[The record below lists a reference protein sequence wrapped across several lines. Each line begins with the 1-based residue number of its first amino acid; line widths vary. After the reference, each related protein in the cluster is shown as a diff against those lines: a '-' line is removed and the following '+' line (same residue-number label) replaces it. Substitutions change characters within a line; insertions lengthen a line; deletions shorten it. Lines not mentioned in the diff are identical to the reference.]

1 MTNDTHPEGLR
12 SPGEETV
19 GEELPDFESRPLA
32 RDEYIMA
39 LAHLYRGELHR
50 SLIWRLRLDTTTN
63 WAILS
68 TVAILTF
75 SFNNPQYS
83 SETLIAGMYAN
94 MVFLLIEARRF
105 RFFDVWRA
113 RVRMIEENFYGPIL
127 RRELR
132 SPEKHWGSQV
142 ADDLLCPRF
151 HVTKAQAIKA
161 RLSRTF
167 VYMFVFLLL
176 AWVGRVLAVPEVQ
189 GQDLQSMFGIGAL
202 PHWVPVALV
211 AAPYTLLVAVYVLT
225 PKVTPPEIC
234 YWPDPDHPGE
244 DVPSLDV

>member
-1 MTNDTHPEGLR
+1 MTNDSHPENPR

-19 GEELPDFESRPLA
+19 GEQLPDFESQPLS

-83 SETLIAGMYAN
+83 SET
-94 MVFLLIEARRF
+94 
-105 RFFDVWRA
+105 W
-113 RVRMIEENFYGPIL
+113 
-127 RRELR
+127 RELR
-132 SPEKHWGSQV
+132 SAEKYWGSQV
-142 ADDLLCPRF
+142 ADDLLRPRF

-161 RLSRTF
+161 RLSRNF
-167 VYMFVFLLL
+167 VYIFVFLLL
-176 AWVGRVLAVPEVQ
+176 AWVGRVLAIPEVQ

-211 AAPYTLLVAVYVLT
+211 AVPYTLLVAVYVLT